1 MYFLNDFFSMICF
14 VGILFIIF
22 DMWLVQFIVLIQ
34 VFLVSNKVIEILYY
48 SDFIVYLLV
57 INFVYLF

>member
-1 MYFLNDFFSMICF
+1 MYFLNDFFLMICF

-48 SDFIVYLLV
+48 SDFIYLLV

>member
-48 SDFIVYLLV
+48 SDFIYLLV